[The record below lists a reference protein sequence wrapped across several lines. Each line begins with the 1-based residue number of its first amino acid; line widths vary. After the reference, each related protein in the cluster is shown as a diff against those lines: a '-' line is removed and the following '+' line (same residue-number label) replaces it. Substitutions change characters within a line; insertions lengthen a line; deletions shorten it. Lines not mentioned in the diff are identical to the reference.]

1 MDYASIKYV
10 ILMHTEIEEKTS
22 SVDYREELQ
31 FSC

>member
-10 ILMHTEIEEKTS
+10 IWMHTEIEEKTS
-22 SVDYREELQ
+22 SVNYREELQ